1 MTSHMSG
8 NVARMRD
15 SRANKSY
22 HGCELCFSIIIY
34 MCMCLLAAEN
44 MGHQRQEGAR
54 MLRTEI
60 LEILRSVER
69 SVREIS

>member
-8 NVARMRD
+8 NLTHMRD
-15 SRANKSY
+15 CRTNKSY
-22 HGCELCFSIIIY
+22 HGCELCVCIIIY

-44 MGHQRQEGAR
+44 MGHLHHKGAR
-54 MLRTEI
+54 MLLTEI

-69 SVREIS
+69 SVRKMS